1 MRKNLVD
8 FLTKKM
14 GTISKEIKIQDSWK
28 TLPDIGAQGL
38 LQSNQWMRRE
48 EKTVAQR
55 RTGGTARMEQSM
67 P

>member
-1 MRKNLVD
+1 MDTN
-8 FLTKKM
+8 
-14 GTISKEIKIQDSWK
+14 SKEIKIQDSWK